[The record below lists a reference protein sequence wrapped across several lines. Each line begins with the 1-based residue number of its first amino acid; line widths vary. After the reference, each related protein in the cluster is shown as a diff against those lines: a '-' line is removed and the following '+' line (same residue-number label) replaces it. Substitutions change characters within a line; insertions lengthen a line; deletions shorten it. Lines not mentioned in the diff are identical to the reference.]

1 MAYSPLELAH
11 AFIKTGELDDAL
23 AALTQHLDDNPDDE
37 SRRLR
42 AQVLMRLPGDD
53 NLRAAL
59 TDLDTLSQHTIDD
72 SIRRSIILERL
83 GDWQQAVQV
92 MRHVCAQDE
101 RDERLAERL
110 VQLLI
115 MGEAWEEAN
124 HIVDAMPRTW
134 RWLQWSGDIAT
145 YMGDSARAV
154 LRYGLALAQIETRF
168 DFTIDGWGRALK
180 ARLLLARGNAYVRQ
194 NHLDEAESDFDA
206 AAELVPDDP
215 MLLFYR
221 AVIAALRDDV
231 DEAVKL
237 CNHALAH
244 ATDAIRTE
252 MITTL
257 KADTR
262 LTSLVHQLHLDES
275 V

>member
-23 AALTQHLDDNPDDE
+23 EALTQHLDNHPDDE

-59 TDLDTLSQHTIDD
+59 RDFDTLSEHTIDD
-72 SIRRSIILERL
+72 SVRRSIVLERL
-83 GDWQQAVQV
+83 GEWRQAVQA
-92 MRHVCAQDE
+92 MRHICAQDE

-115 MGEAWEEAN
+115 VGEEWAEAN
-124 HIVDAMPRTW
+124 RLVDTMPRTW

-145 YMGDSARAV
+145 CMGDAARAA

-168 DFTIDGWGRALK
+168 DFTIDRWGRALK
-180 ARLLLARGNAYVRQ
+180 ARLLLARGNAYCQQ
-194 NHLDEAESDFDA
+194 NQLDAAESDFDS

-215 MLLFYR
+215 MLPFYR

-237 CNHALAH
+237 CKHALAH

-252 MITTL
+252 MINTL
-257 KADTR
+257 KTDTR
-262 LTSLVHQLHLDES
+262 LAALVQQLHLDES